1 MAIVKQYTRRVDDAG
16 RIDDLQTV
24 TSTGEL
30 TNYGVS
36 AVASAGGS
44 FTLADP
50 VPGVRKTIVDT
61 GSTAS
66 TVIVGGSTYAAAGL
80 ELVGLSTS
88 AWAVVSGST
97 A

>member
-16 RIDDLQTV
+16 RIEAFQAVD
-24 TSTGEL
+24 STGEL

-36 AVASAGGS
+36 AVSSAGGS

-50 VPGVRKTIVDT
+50 VAGIRKTIVDT

-66 TVIVGGSTYAAAGL
+66 TIIVGGSTYAAPL

-88 AWAVVSGST
+88 EWAVVSGST